1 MRPIRDVLAEFSKHR
16 VLVFGDVILDEYL
29 TGDCTRISPEAPVP
43 IMRVQHHR
51 ATLGGAANTAANIA
65 ALGGHVTLVGL
76 VGDDEGARE
85 LERQCEALGIQLVAV
100 ADRRPTIRKVRV
112 VGHQQQ
118 LLRLGLRRS
127 ARHRRCRSRTGCS
140 PTSSV
145 SWSVPQSSWF
155 PTTRR
160 ARSHSG
166 SASNWLRSAHAAG
179 KQVVIDPRPQHRSFY
194 AGCDY
199 MTPNWQESLALL
211 GQSEGPATEDAVA
224 ACGRELVSRFGC
236 HVVMTLGSR
245 GISFFHRDALGDFR
259 VPALAKEVFDV
270 SGAGDTV
277 VAAFALALASGCS
290 HMDAIDLANRAA
302 GVVVAKHGTATV
314 SPQELLSEAETE
326 SRALGRDE
334 LRDVSARLRAQGKR
348 IVTLNGSFDVMH
360 TGHLHILKEAKRQG
374 DVLIVG
380 VNSDASV
387 RSYKGPGRPIN
398 SEQQRAEMLLANR
411 YVDYVHVFD
420 ETVPMA
426 FIEAAR
432 PDVHVNGAE
441 YGDECVEAPTVRR
454 LGARLHLVPRLP
466 GLSTT
471 ELLQRTKPAL

>member
-1 MRPIRDVLAEFSKHR
+1 MRPIRDVLAEFGKHR
-16 VLVFGDVILDEYL
+16 VLVFGDVMLDEYL

-85 LERQCEALGIQLVAV
+85 LERQCKALGIQLVAV
-100 ADRRPTIRKVRV
+100 DGRRPTIRKVRV

-118 LLRLGLRRS
+118 LLRLDYEEAPVTDAAIEDRLLADVQREMVNAS
-127 ARHRRCRSRTGCS
+127 IVV
-140 PTSSV
+140 V
-145 SWSVPQSSWF
+145 SDYAKGALTQRICQQLV
-155 PTTRR
+155 
-160 ARSHSG
+160 AD
-166 SASNWLRSAHAAG
+166 AHAAG

-194 AGCDY
+194 GGCDY

-211 GQSEGPATEDAVA
+211 GQSEGPATEEAVT
-224 ACGRELVSRFGC
+224 ACGHELVSRFGC

-245 GISFFHRDALGDFR
+245 GISFFHRDGVGDFR
-259 VPALAKEVFDV
+259 VPALAKELFDV

>member
-1 MRPIRDVLAEFSKHR
+1 
-16 VLVFGDVILDEYL
+16 
-29 TGDCTRISPEAPVP
+29 
-43 IMRVQHHR
+43 
-51 ATLGGAANTAANIA
+51 
-65 ALGGHVTLVGL
+65 
-76 VGDDEGARE
+76 
-85 LERQCEALGIQLVAV
+85 
-100 ADRRPTIRKVRV
+100 
-112 VGHQQQ
+112 
-118 LLRLGLRRS
+118 
-127 ARHRRCRSRTGCS
+127 
-140 PTSSV
+140 
-145 SWSVPQSSWF
+145 
-155 PTTRR
+155 
-160 ARSHSG
+160 
-166 SASNWLRSAHAAG
+166 
-179 KQVVIDPRPQHRSFY
+179 
-194 AGCDY
+194 

-471 ELLQRTKPAL
+471 ELLQRTKPDRSLSALQNYRRPRGRSPPSSWAEAPFVFNLQLLYAFASAPVVCGCECRRAGAARKRWNGRWQSCLRRKLRNRL